1 MILLWG
7 YQVLTITTTATNF
20 AVVDIVMG
28 SQNFSSQKFW
38 EPLTIT
44 TTATNFAVDAVR
56 SMTNLVP
63 YLCCYYMLF

>member
-7 YQVLTITTTATNF
+7 YGVLTITTTATNF

-38 EPLTIT
+38 EPQTIS
-44 TTATNFAVDAVR
+44 TTATNFAVVDIVMG
-56 SMTNLVP
+56 SQN
-63 YLCCYYMLF
+63 F